1 MRIIQ
6 TFWSGGRDPLQYG
19 YGWRHAE
26 HNLMSWALS
35 CCSLREH
42 YDQVELYTDQRGY
55 DVLIEKLHLPYTA
68 VHVVYDDHL
77 CLPQHWAYAKI
88 KTYSMQT
95 EPFLHVDGD
104 VYISKPFPEE
114 VLNAAL
120 VVQNEEI
127 GTAYYRSMLDS
138 ILKIP
143 NVWLPDYVRTVL
155 DGQLLPSYNM
165 GVFGG
170 NDLKF
175 IHDYCK
181 EATSFIVR
189 NELNNTANP
198 HSHVDC
204 NVFFEQMLFAIFAK
218 KHGRELSKVIP
229 HAVRDNGYTQS
240 DFCDIYKYA
249 EKGFFHL
256 LGGHK
261 RVRQTFHGVADMLLL
276 LFPKYYD
283 YIVDITDRLTS
294 VYVHSCTS
302 SYEKQLNNIRNGWR
316 VLDKQILQKQE
327 KLLASGI
334 FGVTCKD
341 MDMENLR
348 LSLPQFFNLISVEK
362 ESQEEKNYL
371 LKNFKCER
379 NFPLRRI
386 ALTPSLIYPWTNEFP
401 LIDEDEKII
410 SLIQR
415 KHAPVSIRE
424 LQEISVCEHKCR
436 NDTSAERIRTYV
448 MNEVCHMVKAR
459 ILTLQQKESNH

>member
-35 CCSLREH
+35 CCSLFNDSANAEI
-42 YDQVELYTDQRGY
+42 YTDQRGY

-104 VYISKPFPEE
+104 VYISKPLPEE
-114 VLNAAL
+114 VHNAPL

-143 NVWLPDYVRTVL
+143 NVWLPDYVRAVL

-181 EATSFIVR
+181 EATSFIFR

-204 NVFFEQMLFAIFAK
+204 NVFFEQMLFAIISK

-229 HAVRDNGYTQS
+229 CAVKDNGYTHS
-240 DFCDIYKYA
+240 DFCDLYNYR

-261 RVRQTFHGVADMLLL
+261 RVQQTFHNVADILLTH
-276 LFPKYYD
+276 FPKFYD
-283 YIVDITDRLTS
+283 HVLDIIDTS
-294 VYVHSCTS
+294 TS
-302 SYEKQLNNIRNGWR
+302 LYFHCSTFSYEKQLDDIKNRWR
-316 VLDKQILQKQE
+316 TLGREILLEQE
-327 KLLASGI
+327 KQYASSI
-334 FGVTCKD
+334 FSLISKKW
-341 MDMENLR
+341 ENLC
-348 LSLPQFFNLISVEK
+348 LALPQYYSLISVEK
-362 ESQEEKNYL
+362 ESLEEKNYL
-371 LKNFKCER
+371 LKNFKLER
-379 NFPLRRI
+379 NFPLKRI

-401 LIDEDEKII
+401 LLDEDEKII

-415 KHAPVSIRE
+415 KHAPISIRE
-424 LQEISVCEHKCR
+424 LQEISIYEHNCR
-436 NDTSAERIRTYV
+436 NDTSVKRIRTYV
-448 MNEVCHMVKAR
+448 MNEVSYMVKAR
-459 ILTLQQKESNH
+459 ILILQQENSNR